1 MARDSKRATLKDVA
15 REAGVSVGM
24 ASRVLGSYGYF
35 SDDTKE
41 KVSEAAQTLGY
52 RPNIIARSL
61 RKGSTKAL
69 GVLVSNI
76 ASFHWT
82 TFVRGVEEAASRH
95 GYQVILGN
103 TDDDPDME
111 RLYLSALY
119 ERNVDGIIVSPA
131 SENLVHLGLLA
142 QGGFPML
149 LIDTAAPDLDVP
161 KIAIDDHAAAYRA
174 TAYLLGLGHRR
185 IGIVAGS
192 QRLASG
198 VDRLCGFQDAL
209 SDHGLEAEEE
219 LIALGEYRF
228 EQAYQATDQL
238 ISLATPPSALLV
250 CNEGMLGAALQ
261 CLKDRRLTIPRDIS
275 LVGFD
280 DPDWA
285 SFYNPSLT
293 TVRNPRHRIGTLAVE
308 TLLAS
313 MREPHDVHPAH
324 RPLMIDTEL
333 VVRESCLPPRE

>member
-1 MARDSKRATLKDVA
+1 MAGDSKRATLKDVA

-41 KVSEAAQTLGY
+41 KVTEAARALGY

-61 RKGSTKAL
+61 RKGTTKAL

-82 TFVRGVEEAASRH
+82 NFIRGVEEAASRH

-103 TDDDPDME
+103 TDDDPEME
-111 RLYLSALY
+111 RVYLSALY

-131 SENLVHLGLLA
+131 QENLVHLGTLA

-149 LIDTAAPDLDVP
+149 LVDTAAPDLNVP
-161 KIAIDDHAAAYRA
+161 TIATDDHAAAYRA
-174 TAYLLGLGHRR
+174 TDYLLGLGHRR
-185 IGIVAGS
+185 IGIVTGS

-198 VDRLCGFQDAL
+198 KDRLNGYCDAL
-209 SDHGLEAEEE
+209 LDHGVEADEA
-219 LIALGEYRF
+219 LIAPGDYRF
-228 EQAYQATDQL
+228 EQAYRATRQL
-238 ISLATPPSALLV
+238 LSLTIRPTALLI
-250 CNEGMLGAALQ
+250 CNERMMGAALQ
-261 CLKDRRLTIPRDIS
+261 CLKDHRVAIPHDLS
-275 LVGFD
+275 LIGFD
-280 DPDWA
+280 DPAWA

-313 MREPHDVHPAH
+313 MKDPDTGDSVNQ
-324 RPLMIDTEL
+324 PLMIDTEL
-333 VVRESCLPPRE
+333 VVRESCLPRRD

>member
-1 MARDSKRATLKDVA
+1 MAGDAKRATLKDVA

-41 KVSEAAQTLGY
+41 KVTEAAQALGY

-61 RKGSTKAL
+61 RKGTTKAL

-82 TFVRGVEEAASRH
+82 TFVQGVEEAASRH

-119 ERNVDGIIVSPA
+119 ERNVDGIVVSPVP
-131 SENLVHLGLLA
+131 ENLVHLDTLA

-149 LIDTAAPDLDVP
+149 LVDTVAPELDVP
-161 KIAIDDHAAAYRA
+161 TIAIDDHAAAYRA
-174 TAYLLGLGHRR
+174 TDYLLGLGHRR
-185 IGIVAGS
+185 IGIVTGS
-192 QRLASG
+192 QQLASG
-198 VDRLCGFQDAL
+198 VDRLNGYRDAL
-209 SDHGLEAEEE
+209 LDHGLEALDE
-219 LIALGEYRF
+219 LIAPGEYRF
-228 EQAYQATDQL
+228 EQAYQATRQL
-238 ISLATPPSALLV
+238 LSLATRPTALLV
-250 CNEGMLGAALQ
+250 CNERMTGAALQ
-261 CLKDRRLTIPRDIS
+261 CLKDLRVAIPDDLS
-275 LVGFD
+275 LIGFD
-280 DPDWA
+280 DPAWA

-308 TLLAS
+308 KLLAS
-313 MREPHDVHPAH
+313 MKGPTPGGSAN

-333 VVRESCLPPRE
+333 VIRESCLPLRD